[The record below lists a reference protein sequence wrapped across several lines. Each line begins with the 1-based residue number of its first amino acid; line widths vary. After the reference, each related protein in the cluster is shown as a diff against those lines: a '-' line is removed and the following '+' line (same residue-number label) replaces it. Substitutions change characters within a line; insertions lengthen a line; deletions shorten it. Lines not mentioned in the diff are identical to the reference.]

1 VIPGVDVAID
11 AEGVVVKA
19 ATPLAVVSSALVGG
33 GMGVVDAVVNVHVPK
48 GFACVD
54 AVATVEAFARRRGV
68 TVPYAGLLTAAL
80 TERAETAVARRGPLI
95 AMAIATVGLS
105 NRITAGVSPPA
116 EGPPT
121 LVPSTI
127 NTIVI
132 VDGDAEPAALVNAL
146 MTVSEVKTLTLVEAG
161 VKAAE
166 GHLATGTSTD
176 AVVIAATQRG
186 ARQRFGG
193 PISDF
198 GWVVAQAAGVALRRG
213 VARWLAEHPA

>member
-33 GMGVVDAVVNVHVPK
+33 GMGVVDAVLNVHVPK
-48 GFACVD
+48 GFACMD
-54 AVATVEAFARRRGV
+54 AVATVAAFARRRAVV
-68 TVPYAGLLTAAL
+68 TPYVGLLTAAL
-80 TERAETAVARRGPLI
+80 TERAETTVARRGPLT
-95 AMAIATVGLS
+95 ALAIATVGLS
-105 NRITAGVSPPA
+105 NRITAGVSPA
-116 EGPPT
+116 AA
-121 LVPSTI
+121 LVAPGTI

-146 MTVSEVKTLTLVEAG
+146 MTVTQVTMLALVEAG
-161 VKAAE
+161 VKGAD

-176 AVVIAATQRG
+176 AVVVAATQRG

-193 PISDF
+193 PVSEL
-198 GWVVAQAAGVALRRG
+198 GWVVAQAAGMAVRRG
-213 VARWLAEHPA
+213 ITRWLAEHPA